1 MFNRETVQTIKLN
14 ISLQGSNL
22 SPSVSEVEAVAMSYY
37 EEVVCLFILQWYIQ
51 FLDHINS
58 GIFSRASFEGTPIL
72 PKQQLV
78 GC

>member
-14 ISLQGSNL
+14 IGLRGSNP
-22 SPSVSEVEAVAMSYY
+22 SPSVSEAEAVAMSYY

-58 GIFSRASFEGTPIL
+58 DIFLCASFEGMPIL
-72 PKQQLV
+72 PK
-78 GC
+78 